1 MGKKRI
7 LVADDDPDILDVIKA
22 ILEHEGFHVT
32 TARDGEQA
40 YKLLRKRTYDAVV
53 LDVIMPKV
61 TGVKLLQ
68 VIRKS
73 SRLKDVPAMLITGNL
88 LETKRL
94 QENGTADL
102 ANDFLT
108 KPFNTRD
115 LIKRVKALTTSEQT
129 ASQKPAPKTHSSI

>member
-7 LVADDDPDILDVIKA
+7 LVADDDPDILEVIKA
-22 ILEHEGFHVT
+22 ILEHEDFHVT

-40 YKLLRKRTYDAVV
+40 YKLLRKRTFDAVV
-53 LDVIMPKV
+53 LDVMMPKV

-68 VIRKS
+68 MIRKS

-94 QENGTADL
+94 QENGMADL

-115 LIKRVKALTTSEQT
+115 LTKRVRALANSDQA
-129 ASQKPAPKTHSSI
+129 ASQKPAPRISSI